1 MRNIVVKFEM
11 EKVAAEL
18 KNCICYSLQIDGSS
32 DRQQIDSKFI
42 TARYVPID
50 EVCVKTVFLGVA
62 SSDKGGAAGL
72 LDSLISCLESVNV
85 DTEKLVGV
93 TTDGESANTGKKGG
107 LWKLL
112 KDYVGRDILTAWCVC
127 HRSDL
132 ALESLQ
138 AEALSCRSG

>member
-62 SSDKGGAAGL
+62 SSDRGGAAGL
-72 LDSLISCLESVNV
+72 LDSLISCLESVNI

-93 TTDGESANTGKKGG
+93 TTDGESANTGKK
-107 LWKLL
+107 
-112 KDYVGRDILTAWCVC
+112 
-127 HRSDL
+127 
-132 ALESLQ
+132 
-138 AEALSCRSG
+138 